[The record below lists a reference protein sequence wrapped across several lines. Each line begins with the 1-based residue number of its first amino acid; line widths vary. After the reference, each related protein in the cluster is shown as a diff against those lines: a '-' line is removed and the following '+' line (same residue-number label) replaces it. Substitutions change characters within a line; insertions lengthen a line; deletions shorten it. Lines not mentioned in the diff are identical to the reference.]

1 MVSALRINYKP
12 KPPTMNTKN
21 LLQLGVIILILSAC
35 SPTSKNCPEEPPLVP
50 QFLAQIHLKDDA
62 TAEGARKDNG
72 AEELIQIIG
81 LAVDDAFSGS
91 LITYDA
97 TLEGYKNLVVLSP
110 DEFEEKMIRVDTAYM
125 ENPEP
130 PYDLKMVNIRD
141 TFKGRH
147 LASIRLF
154 ESWRLSESFILE
166 KTVSHYMPVRQNVDP
181 LTGML
186 RSWNPLFIVNSV
198 EPSGEPISVAH
209 IQYTQ
214 PVVKKDG
221 DYPYQWYRENLETSI
236 REKFFDRLLSSM
248 KSGALTCYENPEAL
262 NPVSHELIESALLI
276 SDTMLNVN
284 PDLSMDLQME
294 VMEMELDWHDVN
306 AIEFVQ
312 EVKYFENGAITIDV
326 KSYRPI
332 MGIPDLLTGD
342 VTDLRG
348 LFWIKNS

>member
-1 MVSALRINYKP
+1 M
-12 KPPTMNTKN
+12 
-21 LLQLGVIILILSAC
+21 
-35 SPTSKNCPEEPPLVP
+35 
-50 QFLAQIHLKDDA
+50 
-62 TAEGARKDNG
+62 
-72 AEELIQIIG
+72 
-81 LAVDDAFSGS
+81 
-91 LITYDA
+91 
-97 TLEGYKNLVVLSP
+97 
-110 DEFEEKMIRVDTAYM
+110 
-125 ENPEP
+125 
-130 PYDLKMVNIRD
+130 
-141 TFKGRH
+141 
-147 LASIRLF
+147 
-154 ESWRLSESFILE
+154 
-166 KTVSHYMPVRQNVDP
+166 
-181 LTGML
+181 
-186 RSWNPLFIVNSV
+186 
-198 EPSGEPISVAH
+198 
-209 IQYTQ
+209 
-214 PVVKKDG
+214 KKDG

-248 KSGALTCYENPEAL
+248 QSGALSCYENPEAL

-342 VTDLRG
+342 VTDLRE